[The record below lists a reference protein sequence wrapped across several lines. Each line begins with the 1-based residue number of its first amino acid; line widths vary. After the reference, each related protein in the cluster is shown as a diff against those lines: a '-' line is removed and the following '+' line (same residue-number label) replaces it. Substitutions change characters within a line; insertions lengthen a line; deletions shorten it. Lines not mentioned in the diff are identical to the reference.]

1 MAAAVPGVAW
11 QQFVMQLG
19 ALPAPEVEAVFERH
33 GALAITLSDG
43 GDAPVLEPLPG
54 EAPLWRDTQVT
65 GLFSDG
71 QDLDA
76 LQQDLRR
83 TFALGELPPHRVE
96 ALPDRV
102 WEREWLAHFRPMQFG
117 HRLWICPSG
126 FSVQA
131 QDAVVAYL
139 DPGLAFGTGTHPT
152 TALALEW
159 LDGLDLAGSRVLDFG
174 CGSGILSV
182 AALLLGAEAVT
193 ACDID
198 AQALEA
204 TRANAARNDVD
215 ERLTVTPD
223 AGEPSG
229 NFDVVVANIVSGT
242 LIRNADAIA
251 GHLAAKGRLLLSGI
265 LEDQVAEVVAAY
277 ADRVIL
283 ERPLVR
289 AGWVRL
295 TGRRA

>member
-1 MAAAVPGVAW
+1 MAW
-11 QQFVMQLG
+11 RQFVMQLG

-43 GDAPVLEPLPG
+43 GDTPVLEPLPG
-54 EAPLWRDTQVT
+54 ESPLWRDTQVT
-65 GLFSDG
+65 ALFSDG
-71 QDLDA
+71 HDLEA

-83 TFALGELPPHRVE
+83 TFGPGELPPHRVE

-117 HRLWICPSG
+117 RRLWICPSG
-126 FSVQA
+126 FSVEA
-131 QDAVVAYL
+131 KGAVVVRL

-159 LDGLDLAGSRVLDFG
+159 LDGMDLAGSRVLDFG

-198 AQALEA
+198 PQALEA
-204 TRANAARNDVD
+204 TRGNAARNNAG
-215 ERLTVTPD
+215 ERLTVTAD
-223 AGEPSG
+223 AGQPSG
-229 NFDVVVANIVSGT
+229 NFDVIVANIVSGT
-242 LIRNADAIA
+242 LIRYADAIA
-251 GHLAAKGRLLLSGI
+251 EHLAAKGRLLLSGL
-265 LEDQVAEVVAAY
+265 LEQQVAEVVAAY
-277 ADRVIL
+277 GDRVIF

-289 AGWVRL
+289 AGWARL

>member
-1 MAAAVPGVAW
+1 
-11 QQFVMQLG
+11 MQLG
-19 ALPAPEVEAVFERH
+19 ALPAPEVEAVLERH
-33 GALAITLSDG
+33 GALAVTLSDA

-65 GLFSDG
+65 GLFSDT

-76 LQQDLRR
+76 LQRELRQ
-83 TFALGELPPHRVE
+83 TFGPGELPPHRVE

-102 WEREWLAHFRPMQFG
+102 WEREWLAHFRPVQFG
-117 HRLWICPSG
+117 RRLWVCPGG
-126 FSVQA
+126 FSVDA
-131 QDAVVAYL
+131 DDAVVVRL
-139 DPGLAFGTGTHPT
+139 DPGLAFGTGTHAT

-182 AALLLGAEAVT
+182 AALLLGAGAVT

-198 AQALEA
+198 PQALGA
-204 TRANAARNDVD
+204 TRDNAAKNDAG

-223 AGEPSG
+223 AGEAAG

-242 LIRNADAIA
+242 LIRCADAIA
-251 GHLAAKGRLLLSGI
+251 GHLAAGGQLLLSGI
-265 LEDQVAEVVAAY
+265 LEEQVADVAAAY
-277 ADRVIL
+277 RDRVTFDP
-283 ERPLVR
+283 PLVR

-295 TGRRA
+295 TGRRT